1 MLTFAVG
8 DIHGQKDKLL
18 RLLAYCEGYNAEAN
32 ARFVF
37 IGDYIDR
44 GPDSSGVIDI
54 LIRLQQSRKEVIC
67 LRGNHEAA
75 LLEVLDGA
83 PSYRFL
89 LMGGDAT
96 LVSYGVQKAREIP
109 AAHLEWMKGL
119 PYYYED
125 DLRLFVH
132 AGVDLGR
139 PLSEQLESDLLWIR
153 EPFLSDRRQYDRLVI
168 HGHTPQHS
176 FEPEIKT
183 NRVNI
188 DTAAAYGG
196 PITAAVFRDG
206 SSYPFQFINSDG
218 RQLAFEK
225 ATG

>member
-18 RLLAYCEGYNAEAN
+18 SLLAHVEDCTEGKP
-32 ARFVF
+32 RLVF

-44 GPDSSGVIDI
+44 GPDSSGVIDV
-54 LIRLQQSRKEVIC
+54 LICLQQSCKEVIC

-75 LLEVLDGA
+75 LLEVLEGG
-83 PSYRFL
+83 PLYQFL

-96 LVSYGVQKAREIP
+96 LASYGVQKVRDIP

-125 DLRLFVH
+125 DQRLFVH
-132 AGVDLGR
+132 AGVDFGR
-139 PLSEQLESDLLWIR
+139 PLHEQSENDLLWIR
-153 EPFLSDRRQYDRLVI
+153 EPFLSDQRQYNRLVV

-176 FEPEIKT
+176 FKPEIRS

-206 SSYPFQFINSDG
+206 ASYPFQFINSDG
-218 RQLAFEK
+218 RRLVFEK
-225 ATG
+225 TTG

>member
-18 RLLAYCEGYNAEAN
+18 SLLAHCEDYSAEVKT
-32 ARFVF
+32 RFVF

-44 GPDSSGVIDI
+44 GPDSNGVIDI
-54 LIRLQQSRKEVIC
+54 LIRLQQSSKEVIC

-75 LLEVLDGA
+75 LLEVLDGG

-96 LVSYGVQKAREIP
+96 LASYGVQKARDIP
-109 AAHLEWMKGL
+109 AAHLEWMKSL

-139 PLSEQLESDLLWIR
+139 QLGKQSENDLLWIR
-153 EPFLSDRRQYDRLVI
+153 EPFLSDLRQYDRLIV
-168 HGHTPQHS
+168 HGHTPLRS
-176 FEPEIKT
+176 FMPEVKS
-183 NRVNI
+183 NRINI

-196 PITAAVFRDG
+196 PITAAVFRDD

-218 RQLAFEK
+218 RRWAFEK
-225 ATG
+225 TTG

>member
-18 RLLAYCEGYNAEAN
+18 RLLAHCEDFKAKVK

-44 GPDSSGVIDI
+44 GPDSNGVVDI
-54 LIRLQQSRKEVIC
+54 LIRLQQFNKEVIC

-75 LLEVLDGA
+75 LLEALDGG

-96 LVSYGVQKAREIP
+96 LASYGVQKVRDIP

-119 PYYYED
+119 PCYYED

-139 PLSEQLESDLLWIR
+139 PLSKQSENDLLWIR
-153 EPFLSDRRQYDRLVI
+153 EPFLSDRRQYNRLVI

-176 FEPEIKT
+176 FEPEIKS
-183 NRVNI
+183 NRVNV

-196 PITAAVFRDG
+196 PITAAVFRD
-206 SSYPFQFINSDG
+206 SSTYPFQFINSDG
-218 RQLAFEK
+218 RRLAFK
-225 ATG
+225 KITG